1 MSFPRVVLGAL
12 AFVVL
17 MLAAAVRSAPVGA
30 APGQEP
36 PVVQEIEVSAKKY
49 EFSPKQIDVALNTVV
64 RLKITAQ
71 DRDHGFEIEG
81 VKGSKVDLK
90 KGQVTVVEYKA
101 DKAGTFAFKCTTFCG
116 FGHGRMKGAIV
127 VK

>member
-12 AFVVL
+12 LVVVL
-17 MLAAAVRSAPVGA
+17 MLVAVVRA
-30 APGQEP
+30 APAQEP
-36 PVVQEIEVSAKKY
+36 PVVREIEVSAKKY
-49 EFSPKQIDVALNTVV
+49 EFSPTQIDVALNTVV

-81 VKGSKVDLK
+81 VKDSKVDLK
-90 KGQVTVVEYKA
+90 KGQATVVEYKA
-101 DKAGTFAFKCTTFCG
+101 DKAGTFPFKCTTFCG
-116 FGHGRMKGAIV
+116 FGHGRMKGTIV